1 MKLDFNCIF
10 GTFLTLLS
18 IFHFICRKHDIL
30 KLEGSRSCP
39 GYMDD
44 SESFTPISFE
54 NSLYAETQGENG
66 RLTIDY
72 HYED

>member
-1 MKLDFNCIF
+1 M
-10 GTFLTLLS
+10 FLLMLCL
-18 IFHFICRKHDIL
+18 FRFIHRKHDIL
-30 KLEGSRSCP
+30 KLERSRSCP

-66 RLTIDY
+66 RLNIDY
-72 HYED
+72 HYEDWK